1 MRGFFFACPIASH
14 RHLKHILQHP
24 HPLWSLHVR
33 HPVRFAAI
41 AFALLSIF
49 TLPLHADLRE
59 YVNRKD
65 ASYAVKFL
73 DNHDIGATKI
83 ITARMTSQTWRGIA
97 WTHWLSIIVPAKIE
111 HKDKAIL
118 HITGGGIN
126 SPSIDGNSQTGK
138 QLVALANQTG
148 AILVI
153 LQQVPNQPLF
163 GGRYEDALIAMT
175 FSKYLETQEADW
187 PLLLPM
193 VKSAVKAMDAA
204 QALTKERLGLEIKA
218 FILNGA
224 SKRGWT
230 TWLAAA
236 IDPRVIA
243 IAPMVIDVLNFDP
256 QLEHQR
262 KSYGK
267 LSEEVKDYSDLKL
280 DEAIKTPRGKNLVKL
295 VDPYSYIDKLT
306 IPKLVLL
313 GTNDPYWTV
322 DASSFYFPD
331 LKGNKNL
338 YYEPNAGHNLG
349 PGIYPTVIAFFDAS
363 MRGQTLPAVTW
374 KKTAPGELTVN
385 WDTAGQNKLAAAT
398 LWQATAASRDFRR
411 ARWTSTPLTGEGTAK
426 VKIETPATGWTAFY
440 VSIRF
445 PHSRGLPFALS
456 TEMSVIPETFP
467 HQP

>member
-1 MRGFFFACPIASH
+1 MRNPIRS
-14 RHLKHILQHP
+14 
-24 HPLWSLHVR
+24 
-33 HPVRFAAI
+33 AAI
-41 AFALLSIF
+41 TFALLSIV
-49 TLPLHADLRE
+49 TLPLRADLSE
-59 YVNRKD
+59 YVNKKD
-65 ASYAVKFL
+65 ESFAVKFL
-73 DNHDIGATKI
+73 SNHDIGPTKV
-83 ITARMTSQTWRGIA
+83 ITAQLTSQTWRGIT

-111 HKDKAIL
+111 HPGKAVL
-118 HITGGGIN
+118 HITGGSTN
-126 SPSIDGNSQTGK
+126 SKSPDATSSTAKSLMAI
-138 QLVALANQTG
+138 ANQLG
-148 AILVI
+148 AVVVI
-153 LQQVPNQPLF
+153 VQQVPNQPLF
-163 GGRYEDALIAMT
+163 GGRHEDALIALT
-175 FSKYLETQEADW
+175 FAKYLETQEADW

-193 VKSAVKAMDAA
+193 VKSAVKAMDAT
-204 QALTKERLGLEIKA
+204 QALTKERLGLEIKE
-218 FILNGA
+218 FVVNGA

-230 TWLAAA
+230 TWLTAAV
-236 IDPRVIA
+236 DKRVIA

-262 KSYGK
+262 KSYGR

-280 DEAIKTPRGKNLVKL
+280 DEALKTPRGKNLSQL
-295 VDPYSYIDKLT
+295 VDPYSYIDKIT

-338 YYEPNAGHNLG
+338 YYEPNTGHGLG

-374 KKTAPGELTVN
+374 KKTAPGEMTVT
-385 WDTAGQNKLAAAT
+385 WDAAGQNKLASAT
-398 LWQATAASRDFRR
+398 LWQATAASRDFRK
-411 ARWTSTPLTGEGTAK
+411 ARWTSTQLTGEGTAK
-426 VKIETPATGWTAFY
+426 VKVQVPANGWTAFY

-445 PHSRGLPFALS
+445 PYSRGLPFALS